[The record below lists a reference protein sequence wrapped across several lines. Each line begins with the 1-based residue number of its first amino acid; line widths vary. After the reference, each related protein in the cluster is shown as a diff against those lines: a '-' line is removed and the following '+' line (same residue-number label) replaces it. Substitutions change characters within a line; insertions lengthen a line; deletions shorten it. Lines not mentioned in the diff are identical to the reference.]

1 MAQRQAPDP
10 DPSADEPTSG
20 TPWPFMGALLVVVL
34 LILAVMGAQLLSP
47 AQDELSVDERINRTV
62 ADYVRAHNENDQD
75 ILARLRCEELPEAE
89 APLSDVEGTVELQAT
104 QDVAV
109 EGDRATVDVRAT
121 VDGESRIETWQ
132 VVQVDSVWRVCE
144 F

>member
-1 MAQRQAPDP
+1 
-10 DPSADEPTSG
+10 
-20 TPWPFMGALLVVVL
+20 
-34 LILAVMGAQLLSP
+34 
-47 AQDELSVDERINRTV
+47 
-62 ADYVRAHNENDQD
+62 
-75 ILARLRCEELPEAE
+75 
-89 APLSDVEGTVELQAT
+89 VELQAT